1 MFEYIDI
8 NSNNV
13 MLSKLEKKKEELD
26 KEIEVDIKLNFKNV
40 LVSFPENTSD
50 EDMKILGDI
59 VLEKLKKKYPYSC
72 VKLLYDNNPNDVF
85 NTINKL
91 YLMTLYMIDTLY
103 LFSDWRNHRNCN
115 SNYLIAKEN
124 NLEIIEE
131 GINNG

>member
-13 MLSKLEKKKEELD
+13 MLSKLEKKKEELE

-59 VLEKLKKKYPYSC
+59 VLEKLKKEVS
-72 VKLLYDNNPNDVF
+72 
-85 NTINKL
+85 I
-91 YLMTLYMIDTLY
+91 
-103 LFSDWRNHRNCN
+103 
-115 SNYLIAKEN
+115 
-124 NLEIIEE
+124 
-131 GINNG
+131 